1 METKICGVCGKEKPL
16 DKFSKTWGKEI
27 TRNTCKACYCAEW
40 RAQLKVRLFDAFG
53 WRCSCCGESHPHFFT
68 LEHVGGYKKPRCSQ
82 NYEQMIRDAE
92 KDGFDPTKYRLLCLN
107 CNHAKGRYGRCP
119 HEVGYGVEQAVS
131 DLKKLAAGTGVAF
144 VKRNLATLFQP
155 GHAPGVHAGTG
166 VRKGESSVEAA
177 VRLLKASGITL
188 EELSRCLPRPAVE

>member
-1 METKICGVCGKEKPL
+1 
-16 DKFSKTWGKEI
+16 
-27 TRNTCKACYCAEW
+27 
-40 RAQLKVRLFDAFG
+40 
-53 WRCSCCGESHPHFFT
+53 
-68 LEHVGGYKKPRCSQ
+68 
-82 NYEQMIRDAE
+82 MIRDAE